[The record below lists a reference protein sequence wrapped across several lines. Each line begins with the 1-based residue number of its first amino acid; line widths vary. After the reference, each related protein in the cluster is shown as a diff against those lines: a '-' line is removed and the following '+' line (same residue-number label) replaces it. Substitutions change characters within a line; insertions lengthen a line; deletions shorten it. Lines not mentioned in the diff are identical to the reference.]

1 MGPMAGVM
9 QHKDG
14 WWQSSDGLRLH
25 FRDYAGPKDRL
36 PVLCIPGLTRNA
48 RDFDP
53 VAQRIAGARR
63 VICVE
68 LRGRGES
75 AFAAEAQ
82 SYNPLTYLGD
92 LEALLTELKLK
103 KFIAIGT
110 SLGGILTMLLA
121 ASKAGRVAGALIND
135 IGPVIESDGL
145 DRIKSQVGR
154 TQSWLTWVHAARDL
168 AEMQAAIYP
177 GYDLVQ
183 WIALAKRLFKLSP
196 NGRIVPDY
204 DARIAEPLRGGGAPA
219 ADLWPAWD
227 ALGDVPVT
235 LLCGAL
241 SDILSAKTARDM
253 VKRLP
258 NAKLVTISNVGHAP
272 ALDEAASFRAID
284 ALLKAV
290 DEKQSTR

>member
-1 MGPMAGVM
+1 MERMAVAM

-48 RDFDP
+48 RDFEH
-53 VAQRIAGARR
+53 VAERIAGAHR

-75 AFAAEAQ
+75 AFAVDPQ
-82 SYNPLTYLGD
+82 SYNPLDYLND
-92 LEALLTELKLK
+92 LEELLTQLKLK
-103 KFIAIGT
+103 KFIAVGT

-121 ASKAGRVAGALIND
+121 ASKPGRVAGALIND
-135 IGPVIESDGL
+135 IGPVIEPAGL

-154 TQSWLTWVHAARDL
+154 AQSWLTWVHAARDL
-168 AEMQAAIYP
+168 GELQRDIYP
-177 GYDLVQ
+177 DYNLVQ
-183 WIALAKRLFKLSP
+183 WIALAKRLFKLNQ

-204 DARIAEPLRGGGAPA
+204 DARIAEPMRGETAPA

-227 ALGDVPVT
+227 ALGNIPVT
-235 LLCGAL
+235 VLRGGL

-272 ALDEAASFRAID
+272 ALDEAASLRAID
-284 ALLKAV
+284 GLLKSV
-290 DEKQSTR
+290 DEG

>member
-272 ALDEAASFRAID
+272 ALDEAASLRAID

-290 DEKQSTR
+290 DERQSSR